1 MPVMTRET
9 LRSQTVIKF
18 KLICFQKKRKKETI
32 DFDFLPKTFQSEN
45 FLFYF
50 DCKRLRVTVV
60 VDSWIILFWFLCLTS
75 SERKVF
81 FISAGCSTVNIISC
95 TNRIM
100 IGRVLQ
106 SGVCFQLMLAPT

>member
-18 KLICFQKKRKKETI
+18 KLICFQIKKKETI
-32 DFDFLPKTFQSEN
+32 DFDSLPKVFQSET

-60 VDSWIILFWFLCLTS
+60 VDSWIILFWFFLS
-75 SERKVF
+75 YIF
-81 FISAGCSTVNIISC
+81 
-95 TNRIM
+95 
-100 IGRVLQ
+100 
-106 SGVCFQLMLAPT
+106 